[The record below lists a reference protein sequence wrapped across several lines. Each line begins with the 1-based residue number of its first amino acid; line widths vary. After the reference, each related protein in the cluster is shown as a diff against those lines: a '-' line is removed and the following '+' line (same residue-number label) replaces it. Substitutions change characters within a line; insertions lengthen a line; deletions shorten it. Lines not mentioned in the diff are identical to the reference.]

1 MGVSHNV
8 KYIHLFTETE
18 KFFYMNLI
26 HYTTVTLTGIRFG
39 GMDFFSYICISN

>member
-1 MGVSHNV
+1 MYVSHNV
-8 KYIHLFTETE
+8 KYIHLFIETK

-39 GMDFFSYICISN
+39 GLNYFSYLW